1 MKLKIKKVSLIILF
15 ILSLSVVR
23 AQKFDLGLKAGIC
36 LPSFS
41 LANNIISNPTL
52 NVYGMYNVSWG
63 INAVVKLKSDD
74 NWEIWLEPGYVK
86 KGGMIKYLY
95 HNPTVSIPIDTYRG
109 ALYSDVEL
117 PVIVNFHLRK
127 KFDACVGLGF
137 GYTVSSEH
145 QKTIIINGP
154 GRNLLPDLDGKL
166 NSSIISGLNYNLNK
180 YYALALRYT
189 IGLTKVTTKDLVAES
204 HYQFAYTAVQT
215 SIYSN
220 SLQLSLLYSF
230 NL

>member
-1 MKLKIKKVSLIILF
+1 MKFNLSNIILIVLF
-15 ILSLSVVR
+15 MVSITVAE
-23 AQKFDLGLKAGIC
+23 AQKVDFGLKAGIC
-36 LPSFS
+36 IPSFS

-52 NVYGMYNVSWG
+52 SVHGMYNVSYG

-74 NWEIWLEPGYVK
+74 NWEIWLEPGFVK
-86 KGGMIKYLY
+86 KGGMIKYIF
-95 HNPTVSIPIDTYRG
+95 HNPTVSIPIESYRG

-127 KFDACVGLGF
+127 KIDACVGLGF

-154 GRNLLPDLDGKL
+154 GRNLLPDLNGKL
-166 NSSIISGLNYNLNK
+166 NASIITGINYNLNE
-180 YYALALRYT
+180 YYALTLRYT

-204 HYQFAYTAVQT
+204 HYQFQYTSVQT

>member
-1 MKLKIKKVSLIILF
+1 
-15 ILSLSVVR
+15 
-23 AQKFDLGLKAGIC
+23 
-36 LPSFS
+36 
-41 LANNIISNPTL
+41 
-52 NVYGMYNVSWG
+52 MYNVSYG

-74 NWEIWLEPGYVK
+74 NWEIWLEPGFVK
-86 KGGMIKYLY
+86 KGGMIKYIF
-95 HNPTVSIPIDTYRG
+95 HNPTVSMPIESYRG
-109 ALYSDVEL
+109 ALYSDVEM
-117 PVIVNFHLRK
+117 PVIVNFHLRN
-127 KFDACVGLGF
+127 KFDASVGLGF

-166 NSSIISGLNYNLNK
+166 NTSIITGINYNLNK
-180 YYALALRYT
+180 NYALTLRYT

-204 HYQFAYTAVQT
+204 HYQFQYTSVQT

-220 SLQLSLLYSF
+220 SLQLSLIYSF

>member
-1 MKLKIKKVSLIILF
+1 MKFNLSNIILIVLF
-15 ILSLSVVR
+15 MVSITVAE
-23 AQKFDLGLKAGIC
+23 AQKVDFGLKAGIC
-36 LPSFS
+36 IPSFS
-41 LANNIISNPTL
+41 LANNIISNSTL
-52 NVYGMYNVSWG
+52 SVHGMYNVSYG

-74 NWEIWLEPGYVK
+74 NWEIWLEPGFVK
-86 KGGMIKYLY
+86 KGGMIKFIF
-95 HNPTVSIPIDTYRG
+95 HNPTVSIPLDTYCG

-127 KFDACVGLGF
+127 KFDAIVGLGF

-145 QKTIIINGP
+145 FKPITINGP
-154 GRNLLPDLDGKL
+154 GKNLFPDLDGKF
-166 NSSIISGLNYNLNK
+166 NSSIITGLNYNLNE
-180 YYALALRYT
+180 YYALTLRYT

-204 HYQFAYTAVQT
+204 HYQFQYTSVQT